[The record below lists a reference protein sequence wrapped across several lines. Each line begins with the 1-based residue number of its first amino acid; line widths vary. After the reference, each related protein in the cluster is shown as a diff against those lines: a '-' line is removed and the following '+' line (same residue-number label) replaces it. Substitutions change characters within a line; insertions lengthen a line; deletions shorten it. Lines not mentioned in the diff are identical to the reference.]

1 MIIQVVEAIKNKYY
15 NETIMLNFK
24 LDNFCHIIYMQMQRG
39 HAFIFDG
46 GNVHFMVFRVL
57 KKLIKQFN
65 YF

>member
-46 GNVHFMVFRVL
+46 GNVQFMVFRV
-57 KKLIKQFN
+57 
-65 YF
+65 